1 MILKG
6 HACSNGPQCQDSTEK
21 HNTYHHSGP
30 HPGELEKESPVPSW
44 LSKAGAGA
52 ERSPHTVCP
61 HQPAMAETFKWL
73 QLQPG

>member
-1 MILKG
+1 MPAPTVRGTKALKKS
-6 HACSNGPQCQDSTEK
+6 ATPTTTQA
-21 HNTYHHSGP
+21 P
-30 HPGELEKESPVPSW
+30 HPRELEKESPVPSW

-61 HQPAMAETFKWL
+61 QQPATAETFKWL